1 MFRVNRQLFRHFF
14 TTGLKGISHDD
25 VMSEICKLIDIHD
38 VLSIQITGKDCIVTL
53 KNPETK
59 DRLATQGT
67 PLRDRSIKLY
77 EVESSITHVTIK
89 DMPYEKTIATFAL
102 RCLGHA
108 RSDCEQYKQETEK
121 KELGSYG
128 PEIFKGRQDSTNN
141 IYTDE
146 GDEEY
151 ISSDNANCEKETM
164 CVLLGASNLFFKEME
179 LFSGFIAKAILIFI
193 VTYVFWRLW
202 KFANKYKEWRKVTSQ
217 TSVIGPLHPLWGSLH
232 KFKDLAEFMT
242 LVREIISKERSKVV
256 GYWFM
261 FFFPEFNVVHPDS
274 VRILMKSS
282 EPKAIGCGGFYR
294 MMKSWLGDGLLIS
307 SGKKWERNRR
317 LITPAFHFG
326 ILKPYVDIYNSSTD
340 KFLDNLKGFAQTS
353 KPVDIFPLVSLE
365 TLDTI
370 LRCAFSYEGNIQTK
384 GKPWLYWDTI
394 YYMTPKGRE
403 YRKICQYVHDFS
415 EGVIRER
422 QQTFL
427 TDGPPTSRHL
437 DFLDILL
444 TAKDDNEIG
453 LSFEDIRAEV
463 DTFLFEGHDTTASAI
478 SWAIYHLGKHQ
489 KEQEII
495 YSELSELLNDKKQVS
510 WENLQIMPKLTAF
523 IKESMRMVAPVP
535 NVQRQLTSPITID
548 NVTIPAGVVVDM
560 GIYMLHHH
568 PDVWPDNDVFRPER
582 FLQEDIAERHPYSFL
597 PFAAGSRNCI
607 GQNFA
612 MDEIKVVL
620 ARLIQRYKVF
630 LVPDHKYEIK
640 PELVMRSKYG
650 INITVEER
658 K

>member
-1 MFRVNRQLFRHFF
+1 
-14 TTGLKGISHDD
+14 
-25 VMSEICKLIDIHD
+25 
-38 VLSIQITGKDCIVTL
+38 
-53 KNPETK
+53 
-59 DRLATQGT
+59 
-67 PLRDRSIKLY
+67 
-77 EVESSITHVTIK
+77 
-89 DMPYEKTIATFAL
+89 
-102 RCLGHA
+102 
-108 RSDCEQYKQETEK
+108 
-121 KELGSYG
+121 
-128 PEIFKGRQDSTNN
+128 
-141 IYTDE
+141 
-146 GDEEY
+146 
-151 ISSDNANCEKETM
+151 
-164 CVLLGASNLFFKEME
+164 ME
-179 LFSGFIAKAILIFI
+179 LFSGFTAKAILIFI
-193 VTYVFWRLW
+193 ATYAFSRLC
-202 KFANKYKEWRKVTSQ
+202 KFAYKYKEWLKVTSQ
-217 TSVIGPLHPLWGSLH
+217 MSVIGPLHPLWGSLH
-232 KFKDLAEFMT
+232 KFKDIAEFMT
-242 LVREIISKERSKVV
+242 VIREVISKERSKVV
-256 GYWFM
+256 CYWFM

-274 VRILMKSS
+274 ARILMKSS
-282 EPKAIGCGGFYR
+282 EPKAIGFGGAYS

-326 ILKPYVDIYNSSTD
+326 ILKPYVNIYNSSTD
-340 KFLDNLKGFAQTS
+340 KFLDNLNEFAETS
-353 KPVDIFPLVSLE
+353 RPVDIFPLVSLE

-370 LRCAFSYEGNIQTK
+370 LRCAFSYQGNIQTEGIK
-384 GKPWLYWDTI
+384 HPYVAAVNRLAHLLADRWLKPWLYWDTI

-403 YRKICQYVHDFS
+403 YRKLCQYVHDFS

-444 TAKDDNEIG
+444 TAKDDNGIG

-495 YSELSELLNDKKQVS
+495 YSELSELLNNNKQVS

-523 IKESMRMVAPVP
+523 VKESMRMIAPVP
-535 NVQRQLTSPITID
+535 GVQRQLTSPITID

-568 PDVWPDNDVFRPER
+568 PDVWPDDDVFKPER
-582 FLQEDIAERHPYSFL
+582 FLQEDITERHPYSFL

-607 GQNFA
+607 GQHFA

-620 ARLIQRYKVF
+620 ARLVQRYKVF
-630 LVPDHKYEIK
+630 LVPDHKYEIE
-640 PELVMRSKYG
+640 PELVMRAKYG
-650 INITVEER
+650 IKVTVEER